1 MNEWLPMCF
10 WKLRWQEQELKV
22 KTMNHNLIPFEL
34 VVKDSLDLA
43 QSFIV
48 KLKPIVILYS
58 LSLTLS
64 DYSQHKSK
72 DSTTTVH
79 SQKNKL
85 LVKNVFLKANARSPQ
100 CPHIQWKETFLLTV
114 PPRIHFVP

>member
-22 KTMNHNLIPFEL
+22 KTMNHNIIPFEL

-64 DYSQHKSK
+64 DYS
-72 DSTTTVH
+72 
-79 SQKNKL
+79 
-85 LVKNVFLKANARSPQ
+85 
-100 CPHIQWKETFLLTV
+100 
-114 PPRIHFVP
+114 

>member
-64 DYSQHKSK
+64 DYSQHFGVGSREP
-72 DSTTTVH
+72 
-79 SQKNKL
+79 
-85 LVKNVFLKANARSPQ
+85 FA
-100 CPHIQWKETFLLTV
+100 
-114 PPRIHFVP
+114 

>member
-1 MNEWLPMCF
+1 M
-10 WKLRWQEQELKV
+10 V

-64 DYSQHKSK
+64 DYSQH
-72 DSTTTVH
+72 
-79 SQKNKL
+79 NGL
-85 LVKNVFLKANARSPQ
+85 NGLM
-100 CPHIQWKETFLLTV
+100 
-114 PPRIHFVP
+114 FVS